1 MKMKSLLK
9 AAAPA
14 LTAAG
19 MVAYLVAP
27 GRATSAQK
35 APFVDRNYAH
45 RGLHRQDQSVPEN
58 SLEAFRAAVEH
69 GYGVEMDVHLS
80 ADGALVV
87 FHDDTL
93 DRVCGVPGRVEDKTL
108 EELRQLRLCGTE
120 CGIPTLAEA
129 LDVLGGRV
137 PLILEIKRGGHNR
150 ELCEKTDALLRTYAG
165 PVCIESF
172 DPFIVRWFRLHAP
185 ELLRGQLSLPPKDY
199 GDSTTKLNAFLAG
212 NLFTNVLCRPQ
223 FIAYQIGKKP
233 VTVRLCERMG
243 AVRAAWTSHAW
254 DQESKNDMVI
264 FEYYRP
270 GVWFR
275 ANSKSNR
282 V

>member
-1 MKMKSLLK
+1 MKMKSVLK

-14 LTAAG
+14 LTVAG
-19 MVAYLVAP
+19 AVAFLVAP

-45 RGLHRQDQSVPEN
+45 RGLHRQDKSVPEN
-58 SLEAFRAAVEH
+58 SLAAFRAAVEY
-69 GYGVEMDVHLS
+69 GYGVELDVHLS

-93 DRVCGVPGRVEDKTL
+93 ERVCGVPGAIEEKSL
-108 EELRQLRLCGTE
+108 AELRQLRLCGTE
-120 CGIPTLAEA
+120 YGIPTLEEV

-137 PLILEIKRGGHNR
+137 PLILEIKRGSRNR
-150 ELCEKTDALLRTYAG
+150 ELCEKTYAVLRTYAG

-172 DPFIVRWFRLHAP
+172 DPFIVRWFRRNAP

-212 NLFTNVLCRPQ
+212 NLLTNVLCRPQ
-223 FIAYQIGKKP
+223 FIAYQIGEKP
-233 VTVRLCERMG
+233 LTVRLCERMG
-243 AVRAAWTSHAW
+243 AIRAAWTSRAW
-254 DQESKNDMVI
+254 DQEDKNDMVI
-264 FEYYRP
+264 FEHYRP

-275 ANSKSNR
+275 ANSK
-282 V
+282 

>member
-19 MVAYLVAP
+19 TVAYLVAP

-45 RGLHRQDQSVPEN
+45 RGLHRQDKSVPEN

-93 DRVCGVPGRVEDKTL
+93 DPD
-108 EELRQLRLCGTE
+108 

-129 LDVLGGRV
+129 LAVLGGRV

-150 ELCEKTDALLRTYAG
+150 ELCEKTYALLRTYAG

-212 NLFTNVLCRPQ
+212 NLLTNVLCRPQ

-233 VTVRLCERMG
+233 MTVRLCERMG
-243 AVRAAWTSHAW
+243 AVRVAWTSHAW

-275 ANSKSNR
+275 AGSK
-282 V
+282 

>member
-19 MVAYLVAP
+19 TVAYLVAP

-45 RGLHRQDQSVPEN
+45 RGLHRQDKSVPEN

-108 EELRQLRLCGTE
+108 EELRQLRLCGTD

-129 LDVLGGRV
+129 LAVLGGRV

-150 ELCEKTDALLRTYAG
+150 ELCEKTYALLRTYAG

-185 ELLRGQLSLPPKDY
+185 ELLRGQLSLPLKDY

-212 NLFTNVLCRPQ
+212 NLLTNVLCRPQ

-233 VTVRLCERMG
+233 MTVRLCERMG
-243 AVRAAWTSHAW
+243 AVRVAWTSHAW

-275 ANSKSNR
+275 AGSK
-282 V
+282 

>member
-1 MKMKSLLK
+1 MKMKTVWK

-14 LTAAG
+14 LAAAGTAAF
-19 MVAYLVAP
+19 LIAP
-27 GRATSAQK
+27 GRATRAQK

-45 RGLHRQDQSVPEN
+45 RGLHRQDKSVPEN
-58 SLEAFRAAVEH
+58 SLEAFRAAVEY

-93 DRVCGVPGRVEDKTL
+93 DRVCGVPGRIEDKTL
-108 EELRQLRLCGTE
+108 SELRQLRLCGTE

-129 LDVLGGRV
+129 LEVLGGRV
-137 PLILEIKRGGHNR
+137 PLILEIKRGSRNR
-150 ELCEKTDALLRTYAG
+150 ELCEKTYDVLCGYAG

-172 DPFIVRWFRLHAP
+172 DPFIVRWFRRNAP
-185 ELLRGQLSLPPKDY
+185 ELLRGQLSLPPQDY

-212 NLFTNVLCRPQ
+212 NLLTNVLSRPQ
-223 FIAYQIGKKP
+223 FIAYQIGDKP
-233 VTVRLCERMG
+233 LTVRLCERMG
-243 AVRAAWTSHAW
+243 ALRAAWTSHEW
-254 DQESKNDMVI
+254 DQENKNDMVI
-264 FEYYRP
+264 FEFYRP

-275 ANSKSNR
+275 SR
-282 V
+282 